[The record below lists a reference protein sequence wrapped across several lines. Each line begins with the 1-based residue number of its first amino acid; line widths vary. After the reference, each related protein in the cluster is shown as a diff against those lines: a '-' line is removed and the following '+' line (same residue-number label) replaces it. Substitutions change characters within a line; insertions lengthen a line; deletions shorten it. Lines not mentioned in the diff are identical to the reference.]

1 MTNLL
6 MLIDS
11 SRRKMIELAD
21 KYGYTSKLTVECSQQ
36 LDRLLNQFMMEEQ
49 KKRSAI
55 RADL

>member
-11 SRRKMIELAD
+11 NRRKMIELANKD
-21 KYGYTSKLTVECSQQ
+21 GYTSKLTVECSQQ
-36 LDRLLNQFMMEEQ
+36 LDRLLNQLMKEEQ

-55 RADL
+55 QADL